1 VEGLFIVAMRKD
13 RKTDKR
19 LKNPKKE
26 FAFFKEF

>member
-1 VEGLFIVAMRKD
+1 MRKD